1 MIVTSVPIGADVYR
15 DGEFVGATPYSMTR
29 PDGDARVG
37 LEVRLDGYATGR
49 ATVSAITGETLAYVE
64 ERRKIT
70 PPGGN
75 RIDSFSMPTSS
86 VTVWADISRWAR
98 SAASR
103 LRSGLEKAQKG

>member
-1 MIVTSVPIGADVYR
+1 MNLIPQSQAEDIDLALDAAHEAAAKWGKTSVAERSGILLKIADR
-15 DGEFVGATPYSMTR
+15 IEAN
-29 PDGDARVG
+29 
-37 LEVRLDGYATGR
+37 L
-49 ATVSAITGETLAYVE
+49 ETLAYVE

-75 RIDSFSMPTSS
+75 RIDSFSMPTTS
-86 VTVWADISRWAR
+86 VSVWADISRWAR